1 MKYVF
6 LRKKTRASP
15 RMHIFWLF
23 SAKSFKINHICE
35 TTDVFEQESKLVCLE
50 AYLDS
55 LQRPISQNI
64 FNSQRLPTIFW
75 NLSIIHVS
83 NEARYFSESKRIFCI
98 LSLLYFC
105 YFVYPLFLLFTL
117 IYLDIIGE
125 KNAIHGCLKERI
137 TCPNRF

>member
-1 MKYVF
+1 MCKLLQEIDYIALVSSAMKYVF

-55 LQRPISQNI
+55 LQRPISQNM
-64 FNSQRLPTIFW
+64 FNIQRLPTCLSFMFQMRRDTSLKVKGFFVFYLFSIFVIF
-75 NLSIIHVS
+75 SIPC
-83 NEARYFSESKRIFCI
+83 FC
-98 LSLLYFC
+98 SSHW
-105 YFVYPLFLLFTL
+105 FTW
-117 IYLDIIGE
+117 I
-125 KNAIHGCLKERI
+125 
-137 TCPNRF
+137 